1 MMADGG
7 FSVEGQENIQEIL
20 SKQLYL
26 AQCLVALS
34 ILRTN
39 GSFVVKLFDLFTPF
53 SVGLIYLMSKC
64 FDKICICKPNTS
76 RPANSERYLV
86 CKWKRPNTDTIQR
99 HLFEVNKEMWYNKD
113 DQDIVELVPMQV
125 MQQDENFFNY
135 IYNSNNTIGK
145 NQIVGLIKIAAYCSN
160 SDLFERRQGDIRKQ
174 CLSMWE
180 LPEEVRSNPHK
191 KANEQY
197 CAELLDQKWHKERFL
212 GAAEQH
218 LDSAGK
224 LSTIIHSIH
233 DYFFVGLDVVEN
245 NGKNVRTW
253 FMSRGHYDVVQYN
266 ATNGSWQSTVHLTLE
281 ISPNTL
287 LYGEIV
293 RELIGE
299 GRSQVNIFLK
309 QI

>member
-39 GSFVVKLFDLFTPF
+39 GHFVVKLFDLFTPF
-53 SVGLIYLMSKC
+53 SAGLIYLMSKC

-86 CKWKRPNTDTIQR
+86 CKWKKPNTDVIQR

-113 DQDIVELVPMQV
+113 SDQDILELVPLHV
-125 MQQDENFFNY
+125 MQRDENFSNY
-135 IYNSNNTIGK
+135 IYNSNNNIGK
-145 NQIVGLIKIAAYCSN
+145 NQIVGLIKIAAYCTNNELLES
-160 SDLFERRQGDIRKQ
+160 RQADIRKT
-174 CLSMWE
+174 CLKLWK
-180 LPEEVRSNPHK
+180 LPDKMRAAPVKNP
-191 KANEQY
+191 NEQY
-197 CAELLDQKWHKERFL
+197 CADLLSPKWYKEKFL
-212 GAAEQH
+212 GAMELY
-218 LDSAGK
+218 LDNANK
-224 LSTIIHSIH
+224 LSTLIPSIY

-245 NGKNVRTW
+245 NGKNIRTW
-253 FMSRGHYDVVQYN
+253 FMSKGHYDVVQYN
-266 ATNGSWQSTVHLTLE
+266 AITGSWTPVSNFALE
-281 ISPNTL
+281 MSPNTL

-293 RELIGE
+293 KELINE
-299 GRSQVNIFLK
+299 GRSQV
-309 QI
+309 